1 MPSFMMLLI
10 GERENFVVD
19 SNERRNVNFGDYP
32 CKVARMVLEH
42 LGMSMNQYCGKLL
55 IWNDNHRRPII

>member
-42 LGMSMNQYCGKLL
+42 LGMSMTQYC
-55 IWNDNHRRPII
+55 RSY